1 MDADVDTPLVV
12 RTLRRRHPRLSR
24 GLDAWDA
31 LERSPKGVAD
41 AVMAV
46 GHPLPPAPAVE
57 SLQGVLGERR
67 AGPLV
72 AAGRARYPL
81 VPVGLSTGIYY
92 IIYHGTRGT
101 RVPGVIIYNIYIES
115 QSSFKL

>member
-12 RTLRRRHPRLSR
+12 RTLRCRHPWLSG

-31 LERSPKGVAD
+31 LERRPKGVAD
-41 AVMAV
+41 AVVAV

-57 SLQGVLGERR
+57 SMQGVLGERR

-72 AAGRARYPL
+72 GLVTLRPGGAPRAAVAHAVAMP
-81 VPVGLSTGIYY
+81 
-92 IIYHGTRGT
+92 
-101 RVPGVIIYNIYIES
+101 
-115 QSSFKL
+115 